1 MLTPAGPGPGPLNT
15 GIPGAFQPKTINPS
29 SLSSDPGLLSLRERV
44 KPGPSPVTPK
54 KTGKWCAVHVQVA
67 WRIYHHQQKQHEAQ
81 KGGADTKPVI
91 DPLRSPSHLLP
102 NSSIHRPPDLG
113 TSAQQ
118 ALLGT
123 LIGSARPSF
132 DSGPTHHSS
141 FLNPAH
147 IASVS
152 PFARPSPYSV
162 GFPGL
167 PGNSLFNGSREL
179 SSMSTLSPEWN
190 RLHKTPSSFP
200 TPPSWPKTDVERE
213 REKERER
220 ELGLHDRRKEEERER
235 ERRNLERLTS
245 LDMDRGRDKDRAD
258 RYREAERRRSRSRSR
273 SPIRNGRL
281 EPPKQDLMDKRHDDK
296 SSLKIKEERRDE
308 DVHLLERD
316 KLLRNNEYLFASLPH
331 TTTAM
336 PVNMLE
342 RARML
347 GPRYYNNER
356 PQLGVWNPYDKGFDM
371 SHRLELREIERE
383 RDHLM
388 GARFNPNDLYFR
400 ERMFDRMPIFDRE
413 RYEYEANKLPA
424 LRPVDPLSVG
434 HFPRT
439 VSPMVNHSS
448 KSNSPASIPG
458 APPPLIPS
466 SSTSHP
472 RSHTNSPASSKS
484 KASSPLDNVSELKDK
499 RDTHSSSTDPD
510 THSR

>member
-1 MLTPAGPGPGPLNT
+1 MGDKGCNFFFTVIVWREFSGEFFAQ
-15 GIPGAFQPKTINPS
+15 F
-29 SLSSDPGLLSLRERV
+29 LSEYLLHA
-44 KPGPSPVTPK
+44 K
-54 KTGKWCAVHVQVA
+54 KTFIPFHKKQAWNQVFLACNKDWLKLSKNISTQFFSNNHCKEKLMRPNKVETALQCFCMLCISVHWNKFKKKKYNHV
-67 WRIYHHQQKQHEAQ
+67 KE
-81 KGGADTKPVI
+81 
-91 DPLRSPSHLLP
+91 S
-102 NSSIHRPPDLG
+102 
-113 TSAQQ
+113 
-118 ALLGT
+118 
-123 LIGSARPSF
+123 LIF
-132 DSGPTHHSS
+132 TVK
-141 FLNPAH
+141 F
-147 IASVS
+147 
-152 PFARPSPYSV
+152 F
-162 GFPGL
+162 F
-167 PGNSLFNGSREL
+167 F
-179 SSMSTLSPEWN
+179 
-190 RLHKTPSSFP
+190 FFFC
-200 TPPSWPKTDVERE
+200 
-213 REKERER
+213 
-220 ELGLHDRRKEEERER
+220 R

-245 LDMDRGRDKDRAD
+245 LDMDRGRDKDRTD

-281 EPPKQDLMDKRHDDK
+281 EPPKQDLIDKRHDDK
-296 SSLKIKEERRDE
+296 SSLKIKEERREE

-316 KLLRNNEYLFASLPH
+316 KLLRNNDYLFASLPH
-331 TTTAM
+331 TAATM

-356 PQLGVWNPYDKGFDM
+356 PQLGVWNPYDKSFDM

-383 RDHLM
+383 RDHM
-388 GARFNPNDLYFR
+388 IGSRFNPNDLYFR

-413 RYEYEANKLPA
+413 RYEYEANKLPP